1 MNIPAEER
9 QRDKCDLA
17 LEGLRAFGEVRLRAS
32 GVSMLPTLLPGD
44 LLVIRRASHDDVSG
58 GDIVLYRRNDSLFV
72 HRVIESAPARL
83 ITGGDSMAT
92 PDPEGPIELL
102 GKVTSVERNGRARPL
117 NPRLGLLTK
126 WTGSLLCHSPRARS
140 LFLRVQ
146 RKRNFPPAE
155 IDPHSAGVLK

>member
-17 LEGLRAFGEVRLRAS
+17 LEGLRSFGEVRLRAS

-44 LLVIRRASHDDVSG
+44 LLVIRRASHDEISG
-58 GDIVLYRRNDSLFV
+58 GDIVLYRRNDSLFI
-72 HRVIESAPARL
+72 HRVLESAPARL

-102 GKVTSVERNGRARPL
+102 GKVASVERNGRARTL
-117 NPRLGLLTK
+117 NPRLGLLSK
-126 WTGSLLCHSPRARS
+126 WTGSLLCRSPRARS
-140 LFLRVQ
+140 LFLRLH
-146 RKRNFPPAE
+146 RKRDFPPAE
-155 IDPHSAGVLK
+155 IDSLSAWVVR

>member
-17 LEGLRAFGEVRLRAS
+17 LEGLRSFGEVRLRAS

-44 LLVIRRASHDDVSG
+44 LLVIRRASHDEISG
-58 GDIVLYRRNDSLFV
+58 GDIVLYRRNDSLFI
-72 HRVIESAPARL
+72 HRVLESAPARL

-102 GKVTSVERNGRARPL
+102 GKVASVERNGRARTL
-117 NPRLGLLTK
+117 NPRLGLLSK

-140 LFLRVQ
+140 LFLRLH
-146 RKRNFPPAE
+146 RKRDFPPAE
-155 IDPHSAGVLK
+155 IDSLSAGVLR